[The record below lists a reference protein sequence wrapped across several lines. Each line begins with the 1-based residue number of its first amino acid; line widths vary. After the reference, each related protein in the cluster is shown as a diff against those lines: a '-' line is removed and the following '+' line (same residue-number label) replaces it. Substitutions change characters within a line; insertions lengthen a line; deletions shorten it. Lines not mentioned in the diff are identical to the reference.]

1 MTKLLQVGDRIVEV
15 EGENV
20 SLENHS
26 QVVSRIAG
34 AGLALTMLVVDREC
48 EEFHR
53 ARNIVI
59 TSSLP
64 HTVRDIVIT
73 INISSAP
80 LYHLTR
86 RAGTSGYT
94 HCNTARR
101 QHIHNI
107 RFFLCKIL
115 MCRFRPIRAQY
126 LEVSLL
132 RRVLES
138 VITTTQ
144 EVQSFCQNNF
154 FTAKLLIC
162 HNRTHQ
168 KFPHN
173 IVL

>member
-1 MTKLLQVGDRIVEV
+1 MEV

-73 INISSAP
+73 INITPGSIISF
-80 LYHLTR
+80 
-86 RAGTSGYT
+86 
-94 HCNTARR
+94 NTPGRD
-101 QHIHNI
+101 I
-107 RFFLCKIL
+107 RVHTL
-115 MCRFRPIRAQY
+115 
-126 LEVSLL
+126 
-132 RRVLES
+132 
-138 VITTTQ
+138 
-144 EVQSFCQNNF
+144 
-154 FTAKLLIC
+154 
-162 HNRTHQ
+162 
-168 KFPHN
+168 
-173 IVL
+173 